1 MDLKGVFLKACKKED
16 VVRVADYVVRN
27 PDSLSVLVQLMLD
40 NKKAYSHRAGWALN
54 TLMARNPIDLS
65 AYTEQL
71 LALFISDKVL
81 NSSTRNLL
89 HIFRSIDF
97 NEVHQSSV
105 ETLRLSVDESKTF
118 VKYEVN
124 VITASYE
131 EYYEDFENEGQFITA
146 SFEAGTYGRPSIY
159 DEAYTEYEH
168 ADILT
173 LLATEE
179 WTSEE
184 TPE

>member
-1 MDLKGVFLKACKKED
+1 MSRFPN
-16 VVRVADYVVRN
+16 RRW
-27 PDSLSVLVQLMLD
+27 LVIPTTVT
-40 NKKAYSHRAGWALN
+40 G
-54 TLMARNPIDLS
+54 
-65 AYTEQL
+65 
-71 LALFISDKVL
+71 
-81 NSSTRNLL
+81 
-89 HIFRSIDF
+89 SIDF

-105 ETLRLSVDESKTF
+105 ETLRLSVDETKTF
-118 VKYEVN
+118 VKYQVN

-131 EYYEDFENEGQFITA
+131 EYYEDFENEGQFLTA

-159 DEAYTEYEH
+159 DEAYTEYNHSE
-168 ADILT
+168 ILT